1 MLQRSISLPENI
13 NNMHHL
19 AVTQGKNFEREL
31 PILAVRT
38 ASMENVH
45 FNLMTLDEVDGIKL
59 KAFRVKVS
67 TPMASVS
74 LEVDRHSK
82 ERKVNVGMKVF
93 GIGAELGMEYEKTP
107 NTKKS
112 KESDKYVMSTK
123 L

>member
-1 MLQRSISLPENI
+1 M
-13 NNMHHL
+13 
-19 AVTQGKNFEREL
+19 
-31 PILAVRT
+31 
-38 ASMENVH
+38 
-45 FNLMTLDEVDGIKL
+45 